1 MRKIYVLLCVLGLL
15 SLGASPLFAGG
26 IINKQNQSADYVRTL
41 NRNAATD
48 AADIVA
54 YNPAGVMK
62 LENGFYTKLDV
73 MYFNK
78 EYSNTVPGFDE
89 FESDEPSIIPGFFA
103 VYKQDRWA
111 GFFAVTIPGGGGAV
125 EYPNGDASTASL
137 ASSIIT
143 QYNRAGYGIIYT
155 GINSMKL
162 EADSMDVGYNM
173 GGAFKINEMF
183 SVAGGLR
190 YIDAKQSFKGEAVL
204 DRNPANPASRLFGTT
219 YDVDVERTATGWGYF
234 LGLNVTPI
242 DKLNLGLFYISNTEL
257 DFESEVSEDTAIG
270 TTTIARL
277 LGWEDG
283 SKQREDLPGELGL
296 GASYIITPQLRV
308 EVDYTL
314 FLENSATFESDRLE
328 GKTGNSWE
336 TGIAFEYTI
345 NPRWKTS
352 VGYLRTDIVG
362 LPTDNKLP
370 EAPELDADTI
380 SAGVVF
386 SPLERLKLTLGALKV
401 WYDSEEMSSGVKLE
415 KDVWAVALGVQY
427 RFF

>member
-1 MRKIYVLLCVLGLL
+1 M
-15 SLGASPLFAGG
+15 
-26 IINKQNQSADYVRTL
+26 
-41 NRNAATD
+41 
-48 AADIVA
+48 
-54 YNPAGVMK
+54 
-62 LENGFYTKLDV
+62 
-73 MYFNK
+73 
-78 EYSNTVPGFDE
+78 
-89 FESDEPSIIPGFFA
+89 
-103 VYKQDRWA
+103 
-111 GFFAVTIPGGGGAV
+111 
-125 EYPNGDASTASL
+125 
-137 ASSIIT
+137 
-143 QYNRAGYGIIYT
+143 
-155 GINSMKL
+155 
-162 EADSMDVGYNM
+162 
-173 GGAFKINEMF
+173 
-183 SVAGGLR
+183 
-190 YIDAKQSFKGEAVL
+190 
-204 DRNPANPASRLFGTT
+204 
-219 YDVDVERTATGWGYF
+219 
-234 LGLNVTPI
+234 
-242 DKLNLGLFYISNTEL
+242 
-257 DFESEVSEDTAIG
+257 
-270 TTTIARL
+270 
-277 LGWEDG
+277 
-283 SKQREDLPGELGL
+283 
-296 GASYIITPQLRV
+296 RV